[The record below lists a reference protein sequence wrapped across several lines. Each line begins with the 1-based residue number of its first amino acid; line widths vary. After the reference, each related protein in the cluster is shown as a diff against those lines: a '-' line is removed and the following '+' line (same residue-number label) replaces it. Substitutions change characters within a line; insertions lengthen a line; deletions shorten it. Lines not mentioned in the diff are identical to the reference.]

1 MLKQIINLGNIFA
14 AITILSALAVP
25 GALEAEMYFTT
36 SALIVGTG
44 ISAYLTMREDGSI
57 RHKK

>member
-1 MLKQIINLGNIFA
+1 MLKQIINLRNIFA
-14 AITILSALAVP
+14 AITILSAMAVP
-25 GALEAEMYFTT
+25 GALEAEMYFTA

-44 ISAYLTMREDGSI
+44 ISACLTMREDGSI